1 MGDEFAYAAAFPETQ
16 ELHDL
21 VERAFNPE
29 DHVAVSDAEYEHV
42 RASRKKTAEA
52 ALDCFSMFQLFRDS
66 IPHLAQDE
74 GSFHRDNQG
83 GPKVSRPYTSR

>member
-1 MGDEFAYAAAFPETQ
+1 MGDELAYAAAFPETQ

-42 RASRKKTAEA
+42 RASRKKLLIKEKA
-52 ALDCFSMFQLFRDS
+52 AG
-66 IPHLAQDE
+66 LA
-74 GSFHRDNQG
+74 G
-83 GPKVSRPYTSR
+83 GL